1 MAVNLLYN
9 VYMPLLF
16 VSCRMTADH
25 MLFRLSFDSIPSRME
40 IELLTPQAG
49 LLSPEAH
56 FFHEGNDRQ
65 FVDT

>member
-1 MAVNLLYN
+1 
-9 VYMPLLF
+9 
-16 VSCRMTADH
+16 MTAGH
-25 MLFRLSFDSIPSRME
+25 VILRLSFDSILSRLE

-49 LLSPEAH
+49 FLSPEAH